1 MKKWLGLFLAMGLIV
16 GIMAAC
22 GPDED
27 SSSNNSS
34 NNDDSSE
41 NTEGD
46 GSSDG
51 SSEDAAPEKPEKL
64 IVWEDQDKG
73 KALEAAAETFTEE
86 TGIEIKYVEYN
97 ITKMQENMSL
107 DGGTEKAP
115 DVVTMSHDGVGPS
128 VVKGY
133 IMPIEAD
140 EETLSQYTQSSVDA
154 LTYKDKLYGL
164 PKAVETTVFL
174 YNKDKMEQPPE
185 TMDDM
190 YDMSKEAM
198 NSGQD
203 QYGFL
208 ATWDNF
214 YFSHGV
220 FHGFGSYVFGDG
232 PSDIGLNNEKGVEAV
247 NYINKW
253 YDEGLFPEGLL
264 SKNAASVVD
273 RLFMDGNAM
282 AVQNGPWAFQ
292 NYRENID
299 NLGIA
304 PMPKLPNGERQ
315 GTYMGVKGWFV
326 TSFAHQKNEG
336 KAHWAEEFVKHV
348 SNAEN
353 AQERYEMTGE
363 IPPLKSLVE
372 DEEWVENNPGAA
384 AVMEQSQYAVAMPV
398 IPEMAEVWDPMKT
411 AVQTVATDK
420 ADAEKALNDAVE
432 VIKQQIEANY

>member
-22 GPDED
+22 GPAEE
-27 SSSNNSS
+27 SSDDTSNN
-34 NNDDSSE
+34 DSSE
-41 NTEGD
+41 NTD
-46 GSSDG
+46 SDG
-51 SSEDAAPEKPEKL
+51 SEGSGEEAAPEKPEKL
-64 IVWEDQDKG
+64 VVWEDQGKG
-73 KALEAAAETFTEE
+73 EALQAAADKFTEE
-86 TGIEIKYVEYN
+86 TGIEIEYIEYN

-133 IMPIEAD
+133 IMPLD
-140 EETLSQYTQSSVDA
+140 VSDDVLSSYTESSVDA

-174 YNKDKMEQPPE
+174 YNKDKMEEPPE
-185 TMDDM
+185 TMEDM
-190 YDMSKEAM
+190 YNMSKEAM
-198 NSGQD
+198 NAGQD

-220 FHGFGSYVFGDG
+220 FDGFGSYVFGDSS
-232 PSDIGLNNEKGVEAV
+232 SDIGLNNDKAVEAV
-247 NYINKW
+247 KYIDKW
-253 YDEGLFPEGLL
+253 YEEGLFPEGLL

-282 AVQNGPWAFQ
+282 AVQNGPWAFK
-292 NYRENID
+292 NYRESID

-326 TSFAHQKNEG
+326 TSFAAQKGEAR
-336 KAHWAEEFVKHV
+336 AHWAQEFVKLV
-348 SNAEN
+348 SNEEN

-363 IPPLKSLVE
+363 IPPLKALVE
-372 DEEWVENNPGAA
+372 DEEWVSNNPGAA
-384 AVMEQSQYAVAMPV
+384 AVMEQSKYAVAMPV

-420 ADAEKALNDAVE
+420 ADAQKALDDAVK
-432 VIKQQIEANY
+432 VIKQQIETNY